1 MHGLMI
7 AFYTSQVK
15 INYQSNNRLYHSIV
29 EYIWGGGGGAISDY
43 TILIQ
48 AHILYSEEVY
58 SLTVL
63 DLQQRDPLM
72 SPVSA
77 YILIV
82 INSARSGHVLFAT
95 VLPLLGGASLQM
107 GERYIKVGNIYSER
121 QVVYYDNNLLL
132 SKHIHV
138 Y

>member
-1 MHGLMI
+1 
-7 AFYTSQVK
+7 
-15 INYQSNNRLYHSIV
+15 
-29 EYIWGGGGGAISDY
+29 
-43 TILIQ
+43 
-48 AHILYSEEVY
+48 
-58 SLTVL
+58 
-63 DLQQRDPLM
+63 M